1 MDHMM
6 PGMDGLEATAAIRAM
21 PGRGELPVIALTAN
35 AVAGMREMFLQNG
48 FSDFLSK
55 PIDVSKLAGIM
66 KKWIPAD
73 KRWPAPAEAVTS
85 VGAES
90 AFLPEIEGV
99 DARAGL
105 AQAGGAPSRYLNLLE
120 MFCRDARARLPL
132 LAKTPGKQDP
142 KAVTTQVHALKS
154 ALASIG
160 ADDLATVAA
169 RLEEAGRV
177 GDMSVKNLDAFHDA
191 LKALLERTET
201 ALAQTRLHDKEDS
214 SERQPDRE
222 HELWAQL
229 KDALAKEDLD
239 AIDKAME
246 GLKALS
252 LTPDTRDT
260 LSGIA
265 ECVLTAD
272 FTKAADELET
282 FLKREM

>member
-1 MDHMM
+1 
-6 PGMDGLEATAAIRAM
+6 
-21 PGRGELPVIALTAN
+21 
-35 AVAGMREMFLQNG
+35 MFLQNG
-48 FSDFLSK
+48 FNDFLSK

-73 KRWPAPAEAVTS
+73 KRGPAPEDAGASAAVESTS
-85 VGAES
+85 
-90 AFLPEIEGV
+90 LPDIEGV
-99 DARAGL
+99 DALAGL

-132 LAKTPGKQDP
+132 LAKTPGEQDS
-142 KAVTTQVHALKS
+142 KAMTTQVHALKS

-160 ADDLATVAA
+160 AADLAVVAA
-169 RLEEAGRV
+169 GLEEAGRV
-177 GDMSVKNLDAFHDA
+177 GDMSAKHNELDAFHHA
-191 LKALLERTET
+191 LKALLERTEA
-201 ALAQTRLHDKEDS
+201 ALARTRRQDEGDS
-214 SERQPDRE
+214 AGRQSGRE

-246 GLKALS
+246 GLKALP

-265 ECVLTAD
+265 ECVLSAD
-272 FTKAADELET
+272 FKKAGDAVEALGAVQ
-282 FLKREM
+282 L